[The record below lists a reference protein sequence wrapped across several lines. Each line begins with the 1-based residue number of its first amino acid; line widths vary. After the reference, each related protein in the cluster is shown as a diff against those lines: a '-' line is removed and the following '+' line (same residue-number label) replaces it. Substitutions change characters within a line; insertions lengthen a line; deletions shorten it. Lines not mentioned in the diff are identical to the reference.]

1 MKKIIKE
8 ILTLTIVALICST
21 LIYLTY
27 KLVGGIS

>member
-1 MKKIIKE
+1 MK
-8 ILTLTIVALICST
+8 TIVKEVLVFTLIALICST